1 LADNKENVHNAQPTN
16 VFAAQQNLSELT
28 ITQMSD
34 QNILTLSKAR
44 HEPPWLQDFRVKSF
58 QLFQKLS
65 PELSPLYT
73 KYVDL
78 AGLDF
83 ESISL
88 TPTQPSPTQ
97 VQDVTSRL
105 GSDKAI
111 TLFQI
116 ESTIIQPQVP
126 AALRKEGVIF
136 TDISSAI
143 QQDPDLFKR
152 YFLEKAILPQE
163 DKLAALNN
171 ALFTSGFYLHV
182 PRGIEVTTPFRQVT
196 ILDSPGRGLFSQNLV
211 VAENRSKFTVLEEL
225 YSTKQN
231 LAATRSTY
239 SGLSE
244 VHLREGAEVTYG
256 SINNLAPNINIFT
269 NKKSLG
275 AKDSKIVWSSGFLG
289 GAYTRSRLESVMN
302 ESGASSENVEVVFGT
317 GSQRFDAVSNITHLG
332 PNTSGHAISKG
343 VVKDKSRSLFKGM
356 IRIEKDAKNSRAYL
370 AEHGMIL
377 SKDALADAIPGL
389 EISTNEVK
397 ATHSASVAQINE
409 EEIFYLTSRGL
420 SENEAKKLI
429 IVGFFEPLV
438 ERIPV
443 PEIAKRIRRIIDLK
457 WSGIYDFASSLT
469 IPALDDEYYE
479 EGQKTRDIFEGHYKY
494 R

>member
-1 LADNKENVHNAQPTN
+1 MT
-16 VFAAQQNLSELT
+16 ELT
-28 ITQMSD
+28 VTQTSE
-34 QNILTLSKAR
+34 QTIRTISENR
-44 HEPPWLQDFRVKSF
+44 QEPSWLRDFRIKSLN
-58 QLFQKLS
+58 LFRKLP

-73 KYVDL
+73 KYVDM

-83 ESISL
+83 ESI
-88 TPTQPSPTQ
+88 TPTPADPSSAL
-97 VQDVTSRL
+97 VEDVTKRI
-105 GSDKAI
+105 GSAKAI
-111 TLFQI
+111 TIYQI
-116 ESTIIQPQVP
+116 ESRTIQAEVP
-126 AALRKEGVIF
+126 EALKKEGVVF
-136 TDISSAI
+136 TDIRTAI
-143 QQDPDLFKR
+143 KQNSDLFKR
-152 YFLEKAILPQE
+152 YFLEKAILPEE
-163 DKLAALNN
+163 DKFAALNN
-171 ALFTSGFYLHV
+171 ALFISGFYLHV
-182 PRGIEVTTPFRQVT
+182 PQGIEITTPFRQVT

-211 VAENRSKFTVLEEL
+211 VADNRSKFTVLEEL
-225 YSTKQN
+225 YSTKPNVNQP
-231 LAATRSTY
+231 RSTY

-244 VHLREGAEVTYG
+244 VHLHEGAEVTYG
-256 SINNLAPNINIFT
+256 SINNFASNVNIFT

-289 GAYTRSRLESVMN
+289 GAYTRARLESVMN
-302 ESGASSENVEVVFGT
+302 ESGASSENVEVVFGGGT
-317 GSQRFDAVSNITHLG
+317 QRFDTVSNITHIG

-343 VVKDKSRSLFKGM
+343 VVRDKSRSLFKGM

-409 EEIFYLTSRGL
+409 EEIFYLTCRGL
-420 SENEAKKLI
+420 SEDDAKKLI

-457 WSGIYDFASSLT
+457 WSGIFDFAASLT

-479 EGQKTRDIFEGHYKY
+479 EGQKAHDIFEGHYKY

>member
-1 LADNKENVHNAQPTN
+1 M
-16 VFAAQQNLSELT
+16 SE
-28 ITQMSD
+28 
-34 QNILTLSKAR
+34 QNILSLSKSR
-44 HEPPWLQDFRVKSF
+44 HEPAWLQDFRVKSF
-58 QLFQKLS
+58 QLYQKLP

-88 TPTQPSPTQ
+88 TPAEPSQAQ

-116 ESTIIQPQVP
+116 ESKVIQPQVP
-126 AALRKEGVIF
+126 EVLKKEGVIF

-143 QQDPDLFKR
+143 QQDPELFRR

-163 DKLAALNN
+163 DKFAALNN
-171 ALFTSGFYLHV
+171 ALFTSGFYLRI
-182 PRGIEVTTPFRQVT
+182 PKGIEVTTPFRQVT
-196 ILDSPGRGLFSQNLV
+196 VLDSSGRGLFSQNLV
-211 VAENRSKFTVLEEL
+211 IAENRSKFTVLEEL
-225 YSTKQN
+225 YSTKAN
-231 LAATRSTY
+231 DGAARSTY

-244 VHLREGAEVTYG
+244 VHLRESAEVTYG
-256 SINNLAPNINIFT
+256 SINNLASNINIFT

-302 ESGASSENVEVVFGT
+302 EAGASSENVEVVFGNGT
-317 GSQRFDAVSNITHLG
+317 QRFDTVSNITHIG
-332 PNTSGHAISKG
+332 PNTTGHAISKG

-356 IRIEKDAKNSRAYL
+356 IRIEKNAKNSRAYL

-420 SENEAKKLI
+420 SENDAKKLI

-469 IPALDDEYYE
+469 IPAFDDEYYE

>member
-1 LADNKENVHNAQPTN
+1 M
-16 VFAAQQNLSELT
+16 SELT
-28 ITQMSD
+28 VTKTSD
-34 QNILTLSKAR
+34 QSIRSISQNR
-44 HEPPWLQDFRVKSF
+44 REPSWLQEFRIKS
-58 QLFQKLS
+58 LNLYRKLP

-73 KYVDL
+73 KYVDQ

-83 ESISL
+83 EAISL
-88 TPTQPSPTQ
+88 TPVEPSPTQ
-97 VQDVTSRL
+97 SQAVTSRL
-105 GSDKAI
+105 ESDKAI

-116 ESTIIQPQVP
+116 ESKTIQPKLP
-126 AALRKEGVIF
+126 DALKKEGVIF
-136 TDISSAI
+136 TDIGSAI
-143 QQDPDLFKR
+143 QNDPELFKR
-152 YFLEKAILPQE
+152 YFLEKGILPEE
-163 DKLAALNN
+163 DKFAALNS
-171 ALFTSGFYLHV
+171 ALFTSGFYLKV
-182 PRGIEVTTPFRQVT
+182 PKGIEVTTPFRQVT
-196 ILDSPGRGLFSQNLV
+196 ILDSLGHGLFSQNLV
-211 VAENRSKFTVLEEL
+211 MAENRSKFTVLEEF
-225 YSTKQN
+225 YSTRPN
-231 LAATRSTY
+231 TDVARSTY

-256 SINNLAPNINIFT
+256 SINNLASNINIFM

-275 AKDSKIVWSSGFLG
+275 AKDSRIVWSSGFLG

-302 ESGASSENVEVVFGT
+302 EAGASSENVEVVFGNGT
-317 GSQRFDAVSNITHLG
+317 QRFDTVSNITHIG
-332 PNTSGHAISKG
+332 PNTTGHAISKG

-420 SENEAKKLI
+420 SEDDAKKLI
-429 IVGFFEPLV
+429 IIGFFEPLV

-469 IPALDDEYYE
+469 IPAFDDEYYE